1 LHTSLK
7 SNLVPPHD
15 ENMRAEESFGEE
27 GKLSFSLSFDLAV
40 LSTYEVGY
48 PNFTFRTQNS
58 GFKD

>member
-1 LHTSLK
+1 MSILEDVDVNFSLE
-7 SNLVPPHD
+7 L
-15 ENMRAEESFGEE
+15 FI
-27 GKLSFSLSFDLAV
+27 SFSLSFDLAV

>member
-1 LHTSLK
+1 
-7 SNLVPPHD
+7 
-15 ENMRAEESFGEE
+15 MRAEESFGEE